1 MMNIKQIPN
10 VKGLSVEDEKKNN
23 KTSSISNFFFES
35 FSLTSLKDLKTVSE
49 EKKPESSSTKFF
61 FMKGKSFDFGFRFIP
76 GGENIKEL
84 SVLEASRFM
93 NRKDREREKNKKQK
107 IVR

>member
-1 MMNIKQIPN
+1 
-10 VKGLSVEDEKKNN
+10 
-23 KTSSISNFFFES
+23 
-35 FSLTSLKDLKTVSE
+35 
-49 EKKPESSSTKFF
+49 
-61 FMKGKSFDFGFRFIP
+61 MKGKSFDFGFRFIP